1 MSVEYT
7 YTIESVDAESN
18 TMTIKYESTGLA
30 THMISAHIP
39 ESSET
44 LLDAI
49 EMYAPQYQWRFE
61 TADRLSVSEGVTGVV
76 PVPVMPEETWEDKRI
91 AEYPP
96 ITEYI
101 DGVVKGD
108 NAQVQAYIDACLAVK
123 AKYPKS

>member
-61 TADRLSVSEGVTGVV
+61 TAGRLSVSEGVTGVV
-76 PVPVMPEETWEDKRI
+76 PVPVIPEETWEDKRI